1 MVTKVAQLI
10 FYSELPLAAA
20 APTSPLPPQSSL
32 CKTIQEG
39 VMRVKIADG
48 ARGLSFPGEWKK
60 IRAIFEGGGRA

>member
-48 ARGLSFPGEWKK
+48 AGFIFPRGME
-60 IRAIFEGGGRA
+60 EN